1 MAPLIASSGAGTPP
15 LSEKASRKSRGPPF
29 RFQPERDIASSLP
42 AFLFLPSK
50 KYLPASFFFCFFFFF
65 LFFFVSR
72 RKTLQDPFHPSR
84 NGETAF
90 VFFFLFFFHVY
101 VCTSWNSLRFGDTDE
116 EEGDSRKYAADEN
129 NPPIDDCVAIGMLE
143 NIIGE

>member
-65 LFFFVSR
+65 YSFSFREEKRCKIRSIRAETERRLSFSFF
-72 RKTLQDPFHPSR
+72 
-84 NGETAF
+84 
-90 VFFFLFFFHVY
+90 FFFHVY

>member
-50 KYLPASFFFCFFFFF
+50 KYLPASFFFCFFRF

-90 VFFFLFFFHVY
+90 VFFSFFFCTFTY
-101 VCTSWNSLRFGDTDE
+101 VRRGIRFGSEIRTRRR
-116 EEGDSRKYAADEN
+116 GIREN
-129 NPPIDDCVAIGMLE
+129 TRLTKTIRRLTIVSQSVC
-143 NIIGE
+143 

>member
-15 LSEKASRKSRGPPF
+15 LSEKASRKSRGPLF

-50 KYLPASFFFCFFFFF
+50 KYLPASFFFCFFLF

-90 VFFFLFFFHVY
+90 VFFFFFSTFTY
-101 VCTSWNSLRFGDTDE
+101 VRRGIRFGSEIRTRRR
-116 EEGDSRKYAADEN
+116 GIREN
-129 NPPIDDCVAIGMLE
+129 TRLTKTIRRLTIVSQSVC
-143 NIIGE
+143 

>member
-65 LFFFVSR
+65 YSFSFREEKRCKIRSIRAETERRLSFSFFFFFSTFTYVR
-72 RKTLQDPFHPSR
+72 R
-84 NGETAF
+84 GI
-90 VFFFLFFFHVY
+90 
-101 VCTSWNSLRFGDTDE
+101 RFGSEIRTRRR
-116 EEGDSRKYAADEN
+116 GIREN
-129 NPPIDDCVAIGMLE
+129 TRLTKTIRRLTIVSQSVC
-143 NIIGE
+143 

>member
-1 MAPLIASSGAGTPP
+1 MISHRASP
-15 LSEKASRKSRGPPF
+15 LSSSFRRKSISLLPFSFVFFSFFILF
-29 RFQPERDIASSLP
+29 RFEKKNVARSVPSEQKRRDG
-42 AFLFLPSK
+42 FR
-50 KYLPASFFFCFFFFF
+50 F
-65 LFFFVSR
+65 LFF
-72 RKTLQDPFHPSR
+72 
-84 NGETAF
+84 
-90 VFFFLFFFHVY
+90 FFFHVY

>member
-1 MAPLIASSGAGTPP
+1 MAPLIASSGTPP

-50 KYLPASFFFCFFFFF
+50 KYLPASFFFCFFLF

-72 RKTLQDPFHPSR
+72 RKTLQDQFHPSR

-90 VFFFLFFFHVY
+90 VFFFLFFFSTFTY
-101 VCTSWNSLRFGDTDE
+101 VRRGIRFGSEIRTRRR
-116 EEGDSRKYAADEN
+116 GIREN
-129 NPPIDDCVAIGMLE
+129 TRLTKTIRRLTIVSQSVC
-143 NIIGE
+143 

>member
-50 KYLPASFFFCFFFFF
+50 KYLPASFFFCFFLF

-90 VFFFLFFFHVY
+90 VFFFLFFFSTFTY
-101 VCTSWNSLRFGDTDE
+101 VRRGIRFGSEIRTRRR
-116 EEGDSRKYAADEN
+116 GIREN
-129 NPPIDDCVAIGMLE
+129 TRLTKTIRRLTIVSQSVC
-143 NIIGE
+143 

>member
-50 KYLPASFFFCFFFFF
+50 KYLPASFFFCFFLF

-72 RKTLQDPFHPSR
+72 RKTLQDQFHPSR

-90 VFFFLFFFHVY
+90 VFFFLFFFSTFTY
-101 VCTSWNSLRFGDTDE
+101 VRRGIRFGSEIRTRRR
-116 EEGDSRKYAADEN
+116 GIREN
-129 NPPIDDCVAIGMLE
+129 TRLTKTIRRLTIVSQSVC
-143 NIIGE
+143 

>member
-50 KYLPASFFFCFFFFF
+50 KYLPASFFFCFFLF

-90 VFFFLFFFHVY
+90 VFFFFFSTFTY
-101 VCTSWNSLRFGDTDE
+101 VRRGIRFGSEIRTRRR
-116 EEGDSRKYAADEN
+116 GIREN
-129 NPPIDDCVAIGMLE
+129 TRLTKTIRRLTIVSQSVC
-143 NIIGE
+143 

>member
-50 KYLPASFFFCFFFFF
+50 KYLPASFFFCFFRF

-90 VFFFLFFFHVY
+90 VFFFFFSTFTY
-101 VCTSWNSLRFGDTDE
+101 VRRGIRFGSEIRTRRR
-116 EEGDSRKYAADEN
+116 GIREN
-129 NPPIDDCVAIGMLE
+129 TRLTKTIRRLTIVSQSVC
-143 NIIGE
+143 

>member
-1 MAPLIASSGAGTPP
+1 MISHRASP
-15 LSEKASRKSRGPPF
+15 LSSSFRRKSISLLPF
-29 RFQPERDIASSLP
+29 S
-42 AFLFLPSK
+42 
-50 KYLPASFFFCFFFFF
+50 
-65 LFFFVSR
+65 
-72 RKTLQDPFHPSR
+72 
-84 NGETAF
+84 F
-90 VFFFLFFFHVY
+90 VFFSFFILFRFEKKNVARSVPSEQKRRDGFRFLFFFFHVY

>member
-50 KYLPASFFFCFFFFF
+50 KYLVLPFSFVSFSFFILFRFEKKNVGRSVPSEQKRRDGFRFLLFFFFSTF
-65 LFFFVSR
+65 TYVR
-72 RKTLQDPFHPSR
+72 R
-84 NGETAF
+84 GI
-90 VFFFLFFFHVY
+90 
-101 VCTSWNSLRFGDTDE
+101 RFGSEIRTRRR
-116 EEGDSRKYAADEN
+116 GDSRKYAADEN

>member
-15 LSEKASRKSRGPPF
+15 LSEKASRKSRDPPF

-50 KYLPASFFFCFFFFF
+50 KYLPASFFLCFFLF

-90 VFFFLFFFHVY
+90 VFFFFFFSTFTY
-101 VCTSWNSLRFGDTDE
+101 VRRGIRFGSEIRTRRR
-116 EEGDSRKYAADEN
+116 GIREN
-129 NPPIDDCVAIGMLE
+129 TRLTKTIRRLTIVSQSVC
-143 NIIGE
+143 

>member
-50 KYLPASFFFCFFFFF
+50 KYLVLPFSFVSFSFFILFRFEKKNVGRSVPSEQKRRDGFRFLLFSFFPRLRMYVVEFASVRRYGRGGGGIRENTR
-65 LFFFVSR
+65 LTKTIRRLTIVS
-72 RKTLQDPFHPSR
+72 QS
-84 NGETAF
+84 
-90 VFFFLFFFHVY
+90 
-101 VCTSWNSLRFGDTDE
+101 VC
-116 EEGDSRKYAADEN
+116 
-129 NPPIDDCVAIGMLE
+129 
-143 NIIGE
+143 

>member
-50 KYLPASFFFCFFFFF
+50 KYLPASFFFCFFLF

-72 RKTLQDPFHPSR
+72 RKTLQDQFHPSR

-90 VFFFLFFFHVY
+90 VFFFFFSTFTY
-101 VCTSWNSLRFGDTDE
+101 VRRGIRFGSEIRTRRR
-116 EEGDSRKYAADEN
+116 GIREN
-129 NPPIDDCVAIGMLE
+129 TRLTKTIRRLTIVSQSVC
-143 NIIGE
+143 